1 MKFRTIIWVLS
12 LCGGLWLSGCAAL
25 SGTVGEGPHSDA
37 YGKLDQALKHAQD
50 VLDAIDEKQKELDKV
65 RGLTSAGLYAAGT
78 GAGAA
83 GVFGGSDDII
93 KGFVVAAGSILGIVD
108 YAQVAQKWGILDNG
122 KEAIFCAMEQTATYA
137 FVRDTY
143 TNKWFRSWI
152 QLATLSSIQ
161 IKILL

>member
-12 LCGGLWLSGCAAL
+12 LCGGLWLSGCAF
-25 SGTVGEGPHSDA
+25 SGSVGEGPKPELSPYTELPDA
-37 YGKLDQALKHAQD
+37 MKHARD
-50 VLDAIDEKQKELDKV
+50 VLKAIDEKQKELDKV

-93 KGFVVAAGSILGIVD
+93 KGFVVAAGGILGIVD

-122 KEAIFCAMEQTATYA
+122 KEAIFCSIEQTGAISAVNNGSTNLKS
-137 FVRDTY
+137 Y
-143 TNKWFRSWI
+143 TRPQF
-152 QLATLSSIQ
+152 LETL
-161 IKILL
+161 